1 MAALR
6 GSPLR
11 PCPGFKGVRRTT
23 FAACSVLLA
32 ASHALSRPANV
43 PDLICHDRENLLVS
57 AAMNSTDLTAL
68 AIDTF
73 GLSPSALVGIVGA
86 TLLVFLFLLLL
97 SLRRSSRLRAGMEM
111 EAARR
116 EAVAEARLAELLRA
130 QAEMHGRLAAMSD
143 VFGKRQTELNQT
155 INQRLDGL
163 TQRLGTT
170 ITEQTK
176 STHENLR
183 HLQERLAVID
193 AAQNNIQSLAKD
205 VVGLQAILSNKQTR
219 GAFGQ
224 SRMETIV
231 ADGLPMGAYTF
242 QSTLSNGMRPDCTI
256 RMPNGSPPLVIDAKF
271 PLEAWNAIRDA
282 QTPEE
287 RKLAGQAFRR
297 DIEVHIRD
305 IAAKYLI
312 AGETQDMAFLFVP
325 SESIFAEIHEHYEAA
340 VQKAHRL
347 RVVIVSPSLL
357 MLSIQVIQAVLKDQ
371 RMREQAHLI
380 QGEVVHLME
389 DLVRLDERTRKLQG
403 HFLAAQKDVDMIL
416 TSADKLTKR
425 GARIEALEF
434 QAGSAASTDEDQRSV
449 ESRTGLL
456 KLRIVD
462 DE

>member
-1 MAALR
+1 M
-6 GSPLR
+6 SSND
-11 PCPGFKGVRRTT
+11 
-23 FAACSVLLA
+23 FAAFSVDALGLTPIAFAGLVGAFFLGLLI
-32 ASHALSRPANV
+32 V
-43 PDLICHDRENLLVS
+43 VLVS
-57 AAMNSTDLTAL
+57 
-68 AIDTF
+68 I
-73 GLSPSALVGIVGA
+73 
-86 TLLVFLFLLLL
+86 
-97 SLRRSSRLRAGMEM
+97 RRSSRLRAALEQ

-116 EAVAEARLAELLRA
+116 EAAAEARLSELLKA
-130 QAEMHGRLAAMSD
+130 QAEMQGRLAAMSE
-143 VFGKRQTELNQT
+143 VFGRRQSELNQT
-155 INQRLDGL
+155 ISQRLDGL
-163 TQRLGTT
+163 THRIGAT

-176 STHENLR
+176 STHDNLR

-256 RMPNGSPPLVIDAKF
+256 HMPNNAPPLVIDAKF

-282 QTPEE
+282 QTPDEK
-287 RKLAGQAFRR
+287 KLAGQSFRR

-325 SESIFAEIHEHYEAA
+325 SESIFAEIHEHYEQV

-380 QGEVVHLME
+380 QAEVIHLME

-416 TSADKLTKR
+416 TSADKLSKR
-425 GARIEALEF
+425 GAKIEALEF
-434 QAGSAASTDEDQRSV
+434 QSGAAAASPESERSV